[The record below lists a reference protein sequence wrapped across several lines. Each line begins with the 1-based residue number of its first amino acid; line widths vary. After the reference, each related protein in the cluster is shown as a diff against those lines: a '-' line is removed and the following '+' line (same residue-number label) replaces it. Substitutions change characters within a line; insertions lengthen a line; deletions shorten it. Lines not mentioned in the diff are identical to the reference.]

1 MCKRC
6 QRCLSKKKVPY
17 GLFMPPEMLI
27 WLSLLFNQKPLGPND
42 LSQKKKLRS
51 ILENSIFSEKPL
63 NSSHLLSKSFNLK
76 ILVEIP
82 RLIKMIQQEQDS
94 VTMDKGCR
102 SYWER
107 KNQSQTFTTF
117 FFYYQGTLP
126 GGLDGDQW
134 YLLPDRSRNKGIPV
148 PKLLEHGR
156 SLIVIH

>member
-1 MCKRC
+1 MSKMS
-6 QRCLSKKKVPY
+6 LKKKKVPY

-42 LSQKKKLRS
+42 LSQKKNLRS

-117 FFYYQGTLP
+117 FFTIRERCLGAWMEINGICYLT
-126 GGLDGDQW
+126 DQETREFLCQSFW
-134 YLLPDRSRNKGIPV
+134 NMEDHWL
-148 PKLLEHGR
+148 
-156 SLIVIH
+156 

>member
-1 MCKRC
+1 MSKMS
-6 QRCLSKKKVPY
+6 LKKKVPY

-82 RLIKMIQQEQDS
+82 RLIKMIQQEEDS

-117 FFYYQGTLP
+117 FFLLSGNAAWGPGWRSMVFVTWQIKKQGNSCAKASGTWKII
-126 GGLDGDQW
+126 DC
-134 YLLPDRSRNKGIPV
+134 N
-148 PKLLEHGR
+148 
-156 SLIVIH
+156 SLS